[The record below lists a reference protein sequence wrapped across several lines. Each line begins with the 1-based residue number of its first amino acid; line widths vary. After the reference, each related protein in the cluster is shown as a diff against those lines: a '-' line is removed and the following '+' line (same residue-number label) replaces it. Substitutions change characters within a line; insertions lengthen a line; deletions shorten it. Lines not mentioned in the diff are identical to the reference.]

1 MPIKIPNDLPAFEKL
16 QQEGVRL
23 IAENEALRQDVRPMQ
38 VAVLNLM
45 PEKPKTETQLA
56 RLLGATPLQVELTL
70 LTTSTYRPNTVPLSH
85 LQAFYRT
92 WEDVR
97 ERKFDGLIITGAP
110 VELLPFEEVKY
121 WPELTR
127 ILDWSRTNVHSA
139 FHICW
144 GAQAALYHFHGV
156 PKHALAAKRFG
167 VFTHQ
172 VSERQDQRRPALM
185 RGFDDIFL
193 VPVSRHTE
201 VRAAD
206 LPSECWPRGAR
217 GLRRRRFVPACTSR
231 GYRTVYMFNHL
242 EYDTYTLHDEYCR
255 DRATR
260 ADVAV
265 PYNYYPG
272 DDPQKAPRNCWR
284 AYAHLLF
291 GNWINEMYQTT
302 PYDLAQIG
310 SRRSGLCRLSVQLA
324 VPVAVGRLRAQRRQQ
339 RPGGRVAVLDL
350 QVELPGAHAAGPC
363 RQPAHARH
371 DHDPCRVHGR
381 QCAA

>member
-70 LTTSTYRPNTVPLSH
+70 LTTSSYRPNTVPLSH
-85 LQAFYRT
+85 LQTFYRT
-92 WEDVR
+92 WEDVS

-144 GAQAALYHFHGV
+144 GAQAALYHFHNV
-156 PKHALAAKRFG
+156 PKHALPTKRFG
-167 VFTHQ
+167 VYTHH

-185 RGFDDIFL
+185 RGFDDDFL

-201 VRAAD
+201 VRASD
-206 LPSECWPRGAR
+206 LPKEA
-217 GLRRRRFVPACTSR
+217 GLEVMAACDTA
-231 GYRTVYMFNHL
+231 GLCLVQEPEFRTVYMFNHL

-260 ADVAV
+260 ADV
-265 PYNYYPG
+265 PLPFNYYPG
-272 DDPQKAPRNCWR
+272 DDPQNAPRNCWR

-310 SRRSGLCRLSVQLA
+310 AGDQ
-324 VPVAVGRLRAQRRQQ
+324 
-339 RPGGRVAVLDL
+339 
-350 QVELPGAHAAGPC
+350 AHAA
-363 RQPAHARH
+363 
-371 DHDPCRVHGR
+371 
-381 QCAA
+381 